1 MKILVL
7 GIGNILF
14 GDEGIG
20 VHMINYLDEKYEFS
34 GPHQV
39 DLIDGGTLAQRLIP
53 IIVEYDKVF
62 IFDCVDVDDG
72 KIGDV
77 YFFDFLDV
85 PECITWQGSAH
96 EVEMLQTLEMIHM
109 MGDLPETKI
118 IGVVP
123 YVIGED
129 TTFTITP
136 EVQKAAKLMERIL
149 INELKKL
156 GVKVKV
162 KNPDVDLQ
170 EIAKI
175 SYKRGVPEES
185 LRGYEAMKGDV

>member
-149 INELKKL
+149 INELEKL